1 MKPKESPLFLI
12 PTDARLRAIPREP
25 SADGVICLGASEA
38 FRLRWINGRIER
50 EQLPELPRG
59 TFLSSLD
66 RLV

>member
-1 MKPKESPLFLI
+1 M
-12 PTDARLRAIPREP
+12 
-25 SADGVICLGASEA
+25 ICLGGSEA

-66 RLV
+66 RLVRFCLTDPGELRII